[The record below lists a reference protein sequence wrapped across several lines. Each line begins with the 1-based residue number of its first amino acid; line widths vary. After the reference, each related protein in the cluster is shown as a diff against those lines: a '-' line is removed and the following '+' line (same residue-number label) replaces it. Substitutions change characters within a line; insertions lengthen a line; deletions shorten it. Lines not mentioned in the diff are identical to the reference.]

1 VTALLRWPSQQ
12 PPERLLTVAEYAAL
26 PEDDQHRWEL
36 QEGIMVV
43 SPSPAP
49 RHMAVLFELA
59 KQLEPHLPPDL
70 RILLEIDIDLELV
83 PADEPGFSRRP
94 DLVVVEGKAY
104 DRVDRDGGLIRAS
117 EVLLVVEIVSPGS
130 RRKDYVI
137 KRSEYADAHIP
148 YYWIID
154 TDSPLSLLDCHLAE
168 PFGYRDS
175 GEVAGTFVTTAPFP
189 IQIELD
195 RLL

>member
-1 VTALLRWPSQQ
+1 VTALLQWPSQ

-36 QEGIMVV
+36 EEGIMVV

-49 RHMAVLFELA
+49 RHMAILFELA
-59 KQLEPHLPPDL
+59 KRLEPHLPPDL
-70 RILLEIDIDLELV
+70 RLFLEVDIDLELV

-94 DLVVVEGKAY
+94 DLIVVERTAY

-117 EVLLVVEIVSPGS
+117 EVQLVVEIVSPGS
-130 RRKDYVI
+130 KRKDYVI
-137 KRSEYADAHIP
+137 KRSEYADAGIP

-154 TDSPLSLLDCHLAE
+154 PDPPLSVLNCHLAG

-175 GEVAGTFVTTAPFP
+175 GDVTGTFVTTVPFP
-189 IQIELD
+189 VRIELD
-195 RLL
+195 RLP